1 MIHSRL
7 FTLALGIIFLMSTA
21 TVASS
26 QVTDTPQLNREAQ
39 EVVSAAAETIRNNK
53 ITMEAR
59 SERIKMLRDQL
70 TASQQALD
78 LALENGKLCT
88 TIRKNQEAE
97 IEFLQAQYAEARKEQ
112 KSEKRKKIFWK
123 CTTIVTSAAAL
134 FFYVF

>member
-1 MIHSRL
+1 
-7 FTLALGIIFLMSTA
+7 MSIAQVAYSQA
-21 TVASS
+21 TNPPDV
-26 QVTDTPQLNREAQ
+26 PREAQ
-39 EVVSAAAETIRNNK
+39 EMISAAAETIRRDK

-59 SERIKMLRDQL
+59 SERIRMMRDQL

-97 IEFLQAQYAEARKEQ
+97 IEFLQAQYADARKEQ

>member
-1 MIHSRL
+1 
-7 FTLALGIIFLMSTA
+7 MSTA

-26 QVTDTPQLNREAQ
+26 QVTDTPQLGREAQ

-97 IEFLQAQYAEARKEQ
+97 IEFLQAQYADARKEQ
-112 KSEKRKKIFWK
+112 KSEKRKKIFY
-123 CTTIVTSAAAL
+123 C
-134 FFYVF
+134 